1 VDDFSKVKYVC
12 GYGILIKKDKK
23 KIIKILNSIDWN
35 KYSNLATHNCRHI
48 SMYHIK
54 QALLDNLK

>member
-1 VDDFSKVKYVC
+1 VC
-12 GYGILIKKDKK
+12 GYGIIIKKEKR
-23 KIIKILNSIDWN
+23 KIKSILAGIDWN

-54 QALLDNLK
+54 KALLDNLKNA